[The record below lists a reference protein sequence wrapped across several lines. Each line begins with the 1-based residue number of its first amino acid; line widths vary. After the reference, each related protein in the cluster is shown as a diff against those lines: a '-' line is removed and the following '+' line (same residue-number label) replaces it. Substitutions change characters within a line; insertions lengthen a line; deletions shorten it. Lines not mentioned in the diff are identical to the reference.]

1 MLTDMFILEFLSL
14 CILVLVAIPRSP
26 DPEQK
31 NIIIYLFVRM
41 KYYLV
46 LPDILWVL
54 KYHINM
60 IIIRIVMIIINS
72 SIITLTLVAIKTV
85 ELPSALVDVIIG
97 RPVELVTK

>member
-1 MLTDMFILEFLSL
+1 
-14 CILVLVAIPRSP
+14 
-26 DPEQK
+26 
-31 NIIIYLFVRM
+31 M

-60 IIIRIVMIIINS
+60 IIVRIVMIIINS

-85 ELPSALVDVIIG
+85 ELPSASVDVIIG
-97 RPVELVTK
+97 RPVELVTRCIEVILMQRMVNYQRLHIMLYNNL

>member
-1 MLTDMFILEFLSL
+1 
-14 CILVLVAIPRSP
+14 
-26 DPEQK
+26 
-31 NIIIYLFVRM
+31 M

-85 ELPSALVDVIIG
+85 ELPSASVDVIIG
-97 RPVELVTK
+97 RPVELVTRCIEVVLMQRMVNYQRLHIMLYNNL